1 MVWMAIGTLCRFRR
15 GSVRIEAR
23 ILHNKPSGSNKN
35 QTCSAAD
42 ELQMAIVTGHTGTY
56 EDLSA
61 LTGVCT
67 AYGTVDK
74 DRLLTP
80 RGAKAGDLIFCV
92 KPVGLETI
100 VNFALTHVKLASKL
114 LGTRQ
119 TQKLSTLVHMQSC
132 VKEALLIAKTKGA
145 HAMHDATE
153 GGLTAA
159 LNEIADASEVGFEID
174 YDKIPIPEEM
184 RTLQQYFRLRDHE
197 VLSTSSTGT
206 ILVAVSP
213 EAEDVVEDALSRNSI
228 EANIL
233 GCFVRSKGRFLMKN
247 SRRKPFPKNADDP
260 YQRILSEKV

>member
-1 MVWMAIGTLCRFRR
+1 
-15 GSVRIEAR
+15 
-23 ILHNKPSGSNKN
+23 
-35 QTCSAAD
+35 
-42 ELQMAIVTGHTGTY
+42 
-56 EDLSA
+56 
-61 LTGVCT
+61 
-67 AYGTVDK
+67 
-74 DRLLTP
+74 
-80 RGAKAGDLIFCV
+80 
-92 KPVGLETI
+92 
-100 VNFALTHVKLASKL
+100 
-114 LGTRQ
+114 
-119 TQKLSTLVHMQSC
+119 
-132 VKEALLIAKTKGA
+132 LLIAKTKGV

-213 EAEDVVEDALSRNSI
+213 EAKDVVEDTLSRNSI

-233 GCFVRSKGRFLMKN
+233 GCFVRGKGRFLMKN
-247 SRRKPFPKNADDP
+247 SRRKSFPKNADDP